1 MNEIGFWQQNGFT
14 IILEFTS
21 VFVGIVLALALT
33 HWNQDRMSLNTAK
46 IMMQQLVVELDKNRQ
61 LASSSDESI
70 DQFLPKLIET
80 YEVSLERRKNGIDE
94 PVDIDQ
100 QQPDIEYV
108 MPLLSDSVWQLALMR
123 GSTDHLTIE
132 QGQELFRVYRGQAFL
147 TEQNQRLNTLIF
159 SYSDDIEEMK
169 IFIASLQQIRQTHE
183 KLVVLYD
190 AAIADLSDIKAR

>member
-21 VFVGIVLALALT
+21 VFVGIVLALALAQW
-33 HWNQDRMSLNTAK
+33 HQDRMSLNTAK

-61 LASSSDESI
+61 HASSSSESI
-70 DQFLPKLIET
+70 DKILPKLIET

-100 QQPDIEYV
+100 QQPDYEL
-108 MPLLSDSVWQLALMR
+108 PLLIDSVWQLALMR

-132 QGQELFRVYRGQAFL
+132 QGQALFRVYRGQAFL
-147 TEQNQRLNTLIF
+147 TEQNQRLNTLMF
-159 SYSDDIEEMK
+159 SYPYDIKEMQVL
-169 IFIASLQQIRQTHE
+169 IASLQQIRQMQRI
-183 KLVVLYD
+183 LVVLYD
-190 AAIADLSDIKAR
+190 SAIADLSDI

>member
-21 VFVGIVLALALT
+21 VFIGIVLALALT
-33 HWNQDRMSLNTAK
+33 QWHQDRKSLNTAK
-46 IMMQQLVVELDKNRQ
+46 IMMQQLVVELDRNRQ
-61 LASSSDESI
+61 LASSSNESI
-70 DQFLPKLIET
+70 DQILPKLIET

-100 QQPDIEYV
+100 QQPDYV

-132 QGQELFRVYRGQAFL
+132 QGQALFRVYRCQAYL
-147 TEQNQRLNTLIF
+147 TEQNQRFSTLMF
-159 SYSDDIEEMK
+159 SYPYDIEEMQ
-169 IFIASLQQIRQTHE
+169 ILIASLQQIQEAQRI
-183 KLVVLYD
+183 LLVLYD
-190 AAIADLSDIKAR
+190 TAIADLSDI

>member
-1 MNEIGFWQQNGFT
+1 MTEIGFWQQNGFT

-33 HWNQDRMSLNTAK
+33 QWNQDRMSLNTAK
-46 IMMQQLVVELDKNRQ
+46 IMMQQLFVELNKNRQ
-61 LASSSDESI
+61 LALSSDESI

-94 PVDIDQ
+94 PVDIDHWQ
-100 QQPDIEYV
+100 TDYV

-132 QGQELFRVYRGQAFL
+132 QGQALFRVYRGQAFL
-147 TEQNQRLNTLIF
+147 TEQNQRLNTLFF

-169 IFIASLQQIRQTHE
+169 ILIASLQQIRQTHE

>member
-33 HWNQDRMSLNTAK
+33 QWNQDRMSLNTAK
-46 IMMQQLVVELDKNRQ
+46 IMMQQLVVELDNNRQ

-70 DQFLPKLIET
+70 DQILPKLIEA
-80 YEVSLERRKNGIDE
+80 YEVSLERRKNGVDE
-94 PVDIDQ
+94 PVEIDP
-100 QQPDIEYV
+100 QQPEYV

-123 GSTDHLTIE
+123 GSTDHLSIE
-132 QGQELFRVYRGQAFL
+132 QAQALFRVYRGQAFL
-147 TEQNQRLNTLIF
+147 TEQNQRLNTLMF
-159 SYSDDIEEMK
+159 SYSDDIEEMQ
-169 IFIASLQQIRQTHE
+169 ILIASLQQIRQTHE

-190 AAIADLSDIKAR
+190 AAIA

>member
-33 HWNQDRMSLNTAK
+33 QWNQDRMSLNTAK
-46 IMMQQLVVELDKNRQ
+46 IMMQQLVVELDRNRQ

-70 DQFLPKLIET
+70 DQILPKFIEA
-80 YEVSLERRKNGIDE
+80 YEASLERRKNGIDN

-100 QQPDIEYV
+100 CLQPSHYI
-108 MPLLSDSVWQLALMR
+108 MPLMIDSVWQLAIMR

-132 QGQELFRVYRGQAFL
+132 QGQALFRVYRGQAFL
-147 TEQNQRLNTLIF
+147 TEQNQRLNTLMF

-169 IFIASLQQIRQTHE
+169 ILIASLQQIRQTHE

-190 AAIADLSDIKAR
+190 AAIADLGDI

>member
-33 HWNQDRMSLNTAK
+33 QWHQDRKSLNTAK
-46 IMMQQLVVELDKNRQ
+46 IMMKQLVVELNRNRQ

-70 DQFLPKLIET
+70 DQILPKLIET
-80 YEVSLERRKNGIDE
+80 YEVSLERRKNGREE
-94 PVDIDQ
+94 PLDIDQ
-100 QQPDIEYV
+100 LLPEYV

-147 TEQNQRLNTLIF
+147 TEQNQRLNTLMF

-169 IFIASLQQIRQTHE
+169 ILIASLQQIRQTHE
-183 KLVVLYD
+183 KLVVSYD
-190 AAIADLSDIKAR
+190 TVIADLSDI

>member
-33 HWNQDRMSLNTAK
+33 QWNQDRMSLNTAK
-46 IMMQQLVVELDKNRQ
+46 IMMKQLVVELNRNRQ

-70 DQFLPKLIET
+70 DQILPKLIET
-80 YEVSLERRKNGIDE
+80 YEVSLERRKNGREE

-100 QQPDIEYV
+100 QLPEYV

-132 QGQELFRVYRGQAFL
+132 QGQALFRVYRGQAYL
-147 TEQNQRLNTLIF
+147 TEQNQRISTLMLKTLL
-159 SYSDDIEEMK
+159 DIDEMQ
-169 IFIASLQQIRQTHE
+169 ILIASLQQIQE
-183 KLVVLYD
+183 AQSQLLVLYD
-190 AAIADLSDIKAR
+190 TAIADLSDM

>member
-33 HWNQDRMSLNTAK
+33 QWNQDRMSLNTAK

-61 LASSSDESI
+61 LASSSNESI
-70 DQFLPKLIET
+70 DKLLPKLIKT
-80 YEVSLERRKNGIDE
+80 YEVSLERRKNGLDE

-100 QQPDIEYV
+100 QAPNYS
-108 MPLLSDSVWQLALMR
+108 MPLLTDSVWQLALMR

-132 QGQELFRVYRGQAFL
+132 QGQALFRSYRVQAYL
-147 TEQNQRLNTLIF
+147 TEQNQRLSTFMF
-159 SYSDDIEEMK
+159 SYSYDIEETQ
-169 IFIASLQQIRQTHE
+169 ILIASLQQIQEAQRM
-183 KLVVLYD
+183 LVVLYD
-190 AAIADLSDIKAR
+190 TAIADFSDI

>member
-1 MNEIGFWQQNGFT
+1 MTEIGFWQQNGFT

-33 HWNQDRMSLNTAK
+33 QWNQDRMSLNTAK
-46 IMMQQLVVELDKNRQ
+46 IMMQQLFVELNKNRQ
-61 LASSSDESI
+61 LALSSDESI
-70 DQFLPKLIET
+70 DQILPKLIET

-100 QQPDIEYV
+100 QQPDYV

-132 QGQELFRVYRGQAFL
+132 QGQALFRVYRGQAFL

>member
-33 HWNQDRMSLNTAK
+33 QWNQDRMSLNTAR
-46 IMMQQLVVELDKNRQ
+46 IMMQQLFVELNKNRQ
-61 LASSSDESI
+61 LALSSEESI
-70 DQFLPKLIET
+70 DQFLSKLIET
-80 YEVSLERRKNGIDE
+80 YEVSLERRKSGIDE

-100 QQPDIEYV
+100 QQPDFEYV

-132 QGQELFRVYRGQAFL
+132 QGQALFRVYRGQAFL

-159 SYSDDIEEMK
+159 RYSYDIEEMK
-169 IFIASLQQIRQTHE
+169 ILIASLQQIRQTHE

>member
-33 HWNQDRMSLNTAK
+33 QWNQDRMSLNTAK
-46 IMMQQLVVELDKNRQ
+46 IMMQQLVVELDRNRQ

-70 DQFLPKLIET
+70 DQILPKLIET

-100 QQPDIEYV
+100 QQPDYV

-132 QGQELFRVYRGQAFL
+132 QGQALFRVYRGQAFL

-190 AAIADLSDIKAR
+190 AAIADLGDI

>member
-33 HWNQDRMSLNTAK
+33 QWHQDRMSLNTAK

-61 LASSSDESI
+61 LASSSNESI
-70 DQFLPKLIET
+70 DKMLPKLIET
-80 YEVSLERRKNGIDE
+80 YGVSLERRKNEIDK

-100 QQPDIEYV
+100 QQPNYD
-108 MPLLSDSVWQLALMR
+108 MPLLADSVWQLALVR

-132 QGQELFRVYRGQAFL
+132 QGQELFRAYRVQAYL
-147 TEQNQRLNTLIF
+147 TEQNQRLSTFMF
-159 SYSDDIEEMK
+159 SYSYDIEETQ
-169 IFIASLQQIRQTHE
+169 ILIASLQQIQAVQ
-183 KLVVLYD
+183 KQLVGLYD
-190 AAIADLSDIKAR
+190 TVIADLSDI

>member
-21 VFVGIVLALALT
+21 VFVGIVLALALAQW
-33 HWNQDRMSLNTAK
+33 HQDRMSLNTAK

-61 LASSSDESI
+61 HASSSSESI
-70 DQFLPKLIET
+70 DKILPKLIET

-100 QQPDIEYV
+100 QQPDYQL
-108 MPLLSDSVWQLALMR
+108 PLLIDSVWQLALMR

-132 QGQELFRVYRGQAFL
+132 QGQALFRVYRGQAFL
-147 TEQNQRLNTLIF
+147 TEQNQRLNTLMF
-159 SYSDDIEEMK
+159 GYTYDIKEMQ
-169 IFIASLQQIRQTHE
+169 ILIASLQQIRQMQRM
-183 KLVVLYD
+183 LVVSYD
-190 AAIADLSDIKAR
+190 SAIADLSDI

>member
-1 MNEIGFWQQNGFT
+1 MTEIGFWQQNGFT

-33 HWNQDRMSLNTAK
+33 QWNQDRMSLNTAK
-46 IMMQQLVVELDKNRQ
+46 IMMQQLFVELNKNRQ
-61 LASSSDESI
+61 LALSSEESI
-70 DQFLPKLIET
+70 DQFLSKLIET

-100 QQPDIEYV
+100 QQPDFEYV

-132 QGQELFRVYRGQAFL
+132 QGQALFRVYRGQAFL

-159 SYSDDIEEMK
+159 SFSYDIEEMK
-169 IFIASLQQIRQTHE
+169 ILIASLQQIRQTHE